1 MSKEVLIPFCAVHV
15 VVVFPIWYIV
25 PDTLSHV
32 TDIELPSCVA
42 VTEKVP
48 ATPEESAAPND
59 RLPGFVI

>member
-15 VVVFPIWYIV
+15 VVVLPIWYIV

-48 ATPEESAAPND
+48 TRPAVVGASNI
-59 RLPGFVI
+59 RSPGLVI